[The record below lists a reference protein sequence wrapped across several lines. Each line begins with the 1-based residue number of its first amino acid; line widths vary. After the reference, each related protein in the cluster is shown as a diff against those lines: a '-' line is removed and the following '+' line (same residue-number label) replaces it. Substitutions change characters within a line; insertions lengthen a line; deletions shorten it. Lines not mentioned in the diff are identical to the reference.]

1 LKSNRKQEKMDK
13 KPLTLTGNI
22 IVIGD
27 VMLDVYISGQAHRL
41 SPEAPVPVVAVDS
54 KTATLGGAGN
64 VALNLAHLGCKVW
77 LFGVKGDDA
86 AGRKIVSILFDNGI
100 ENRLVTDY
108 SVPTITKTRVMANS
122 QQLLRFDEEKKA
134 SGSGMLTEING
145 ALEGDAQAVILSDY
159 AKGILSPD
167 LIAIVI
173 KRSRAKGIPVFI
185 DPKRGDWHRY
195 HGANVIKP
203 NLAELEE
210 ATGETIS
217 NQGDVVRLAIRMI
230 RAYELEAMLVTMG
243 PRGMMWVTDQGQFE
257 HIPTQA
263 KEVFDV
269 SGAGDTVIATL
280 AACMVSGHSLSD
292 AAKIAN
298 AAAGIVVGKLGTRA
312 ITLPELNQTLE
323 EKC

>member
-1 LKSNRKQEKMDK
+1 MTP
-13 KPLTLTGNI
+13 KPLNLTGNI

-27 VMLDVYISGQAHRL
+27 VMLDVYISGHAHRL

-77 LFGVKGDDA
+77 LFGVKGDDP
-86 AGRKIVSILFDNGI
+86 AGRQIVSILNSNGI
-100 ENRLVTDY
+100 ENRLATDFN
-108 SVPTITKTRVMANS
+108 VPTITKTRVIANS
-122 QQLLRFDEEKKA
+122 QQLLRFDEEKRA

-145 ALEGDAQAVILSDY
+145 ALEGNAQAVILSDY

-167 LIAIVI
+167 LIASVI
-173 KRSRAKGIPVFI
+173 HRSRAKGIPVFI
-185 DPKRGDWHRY
+185 DPKRGGWHRY
-195 HGANVIKP
+195 QGANIIKP
-203 NLAELEE
+203 NLVELEE
-210 ATGETIS
+210 ATGETIA
-217 NQGDVVRLAIRMI
+217 NQGDVIRLSLRMI
-230 RAYELEAMLVTMG
+230 RAYEFEAMLVTMG
-243 PRGMMWVTDQGQFE
+243 PKGMMWVTNQGLFE

-269 SGAGDTVIATL
+269 SGAGDTAIATL

-312 ITLPELNQTLE
+312 ITLADLGEVL
-323 EKC
+323 

>member
-1 LKSNRKQEKMDK
+1 MKLG
-13 KPLTLTGNI
+13 GNI

-86 AGRKIVSILFDNGI
+86 AGKKIVSILFDNGI

-108 SVPTITKTRVMANS
+108 NVPTITKTRVMANS
-122 QQLLRFDEEKKA
+122 QQLLRFDEEKRT

-145 ALEGDAQAVILSDY
+145 TLEGDAQAVILSDY
-159 AKGILSPD
+159 AKGILSSE
-167 LIAIVI
+167 LINLVI
-173 KRSRAKGIPVFI
+173 HRSRAKGILVFV
-185 DPKRGDWHRY
+185 DPKRGDWNRY
-195 HGANVIKP
+195 RGANIIKP

-217 NQGDVVRLAIRMI
+217 NQEDVIRLAIRMI
-230 RAYELEAMLVTMG
+230 RAYEFEAMLVTMG
-243 PRGMMWVTDQGQFE
+243 PKGMLWVTNQGQFE

-269 SGAGDTVIATL
+269 SGAGDTVIATM
-280 AACMVSGHSLSD
+280 AACMCSGYSLAES
-292 AAKIAN
+292 AKIAN
-298 AAAGIVVGKLGTRA
+298 AAAGIVVGKLGTCSV
-312 ITLPELNQTLE
+312 THQEL
-323 EKC
+323 EKVL